1 MPYYA
6 TSSLKNAIQGL
17 GKCSILYT
25 HDEQSLNHQA
35 LTETQRKRAIT
46 MYSPLLFVDFTL
58 SFAFKQR
65 STEGSL
71 TLHHLHAVV
80 NKKHST
86 ALLTSITH
94 DVFVIGIKHI
104 VDFQRNLPLLIY
116 LIAQINGCKRIG

>member
-6 TSSLKNAIQGL
+6 ISSLKNAIQGSC
-17 GKCSILYT
+17 KCNILYT

-46 MYSPLLFVDFTL
+46 MYSPLVFVDFTL

-65 STEGSL
+65 STEGLL

-80 NKKHST
+80 N
-86 ALLTSITH
+86 
-94 DVFVIGIKHI
+94 
-104 VDFQRNLPLLIY
+104 
-116 LIAQINGCKRIG
+116 